1 MATRAYNEIYL
12 GCAQENLATMF
23 RYGTENCS
31 MQINEFHELFL
42 QSGIARMFGHG
53 DFRYLS
59 GMSGIELAFEVLRLT
74 RNWMTHPDPVFHLE
88 KSPGYWTGWILAFY
102 QWYSG
107 LTFERIHENLK
118 PDEILKMYH
127 PFHEMDPLQFADHA
141 DELIVKRSRV
151 TRLKMYRDRLQMSQ
165 NELAAA
171 SGCSVRMIQNYE
183 QRRKNINKA
192 QLETILSLTS
202 VLHCSPED
210 LMEYL
215 PDKTVGTVPGVL

>member
-12 GCAQENLATMF
+12 GCAQENLATML
-23 RYGTENCS
+23 RYGTEDCG

-53 DFRYLS
+53 DFRFLS
-59 GMSGIELAFEVLRLT
+59 GMSGIELAFEVLR
-74 RNWMTHPDPVFHLE
+74 MTKGGTETGSSLPEPVFHLE
-88 KSPGYWTGWILAFY
+88 KSPVYWTGWILAYY

-107 LTFERIHENLK
+107 LTFERIHEKMK
-118 PDEILKMYH
+118 PDEILQMYY
-127 PFHEMDPLQFADHA
+127 PYHEMDPRQFADHA
-141 DELIVKRSRV
+141 DRIMASRSQI
-151 TRLKMYRDRLQMSQ
+151 TRLKMYRERLQMSQ
-165 NELAAA
+165 SELATA

-192 QLETILSLTS
+192 QIETILSLTS

-210 LMEYL
+210 LLEYSQG
-215 PDKTVGTVPGVL
+215 PM